1 MGRPVLPAVEGLQ
14 VLAGAVR
21 DSGRTRHLHYTRRAR
36 FLRFLFWPEAAENM
50 EVIVQISEDEEG
62 MVLASLMTEA
72 VSKSGSL
79 TRRKEHITASFGPKA
94 PIPPLPL
101 DMAAV
106 PEGPARIIAAEKLY
120 QDLVPFGPAFHNV
133 TGRVHLSRG
142 GVAAEVKAPRI
153 MSLSGPL
160 GSPFPIDAA
169 FHLACA
175 WGQQFRDLVGFPISY
190 EERIQF
196 RTLSPGESCLARVIP
211 QGMADGACLYDAW
224 LFDSEGRP
232 LEAVL
237 GLAMKDV
244 SGGRMKPPA
253 WIGEQAPPAL
263 ESLEKHCLGLALIE
277 IDSPAPFAGHV
288 LSPAE
293 AERCRKFG
301 SKRYKEFLAARLA
314 LKQLSRKLG
323 TVAPSVPPEAMETLD
338 EDPVKPRLP
347 QAGKEPPLFVSVSHS
362 GRYAA
367 AAVADRPLGLDVES
381 GAQKAVKGR
390 SLFMNETEQALTE
403 GSHLG
408 PESAA
413 LRVWTIKEAV
423 AKALDMPLPET
434 WQASEVLEIGEKES
448 RVQVKNTIQTV
459 FHEKIEG
466 YMVTLFLA

>member
-1 MGRPVLPAVEGLQ
+1 MEGLQ
-14 VLAGAVR
+14 VLAEAVR

-94 PIPPLPL
+94 LIPPLPL

-153 MSLSGPL
+153 MSLNGPL

-175 WGQQFRDLVGFPISY
+175 WGQQFMDLVGFPISY

-211 QGMADGACLYDAW
+211 QGMANGACLYDAW
-224 LFDSEGRP
+224 LFDSEGRH

-253 WIGEQAPPAL
+253 WIREQAPPAL

-277 IDSPAPFAGHV
+277 IDSPAPFADHV
-288 LSPAE
+288 LSPVE

-301 SKRYKEFLAARLA
+301 SKRYKGIFGRPIGPQATQPETGHGQSVRFPRDDGDPGRGSGQNPACPRPEKDPPFSYPFPIAAD
-314 LKQLSRKLG
+314 
-323 TVAPSVPPEAMETLD
+323 T
-338 EDPVKPRLP
+338 PRLRPRTGPWDWTWNPVLKKP
-347 QAGKEPPLFVSVSHS
+347 Q
-362 GRYAA
+362 
-367 AAVADRPLGLDVES
+367 
-381 GAQKAVKGR
+381 
-390 SLFMNETEQALTE
+390 
-403 GSHLG
+403 
-408 PESAA
+408 
-413 LRVWTIKEAV
+413 RVV
-423 AKALDMPLPET
+423 PC
-434 WQASEVLEIGEKES
+434 S
-448 RVQVKNTIQTV
+448 
-459 FHEKIEG
+459 
-466 YMVTLFLA
+466 